1 MEALVTYNPKPI
13 KQGADWALTFKVKD
27 ANGQPISLSGYTG
40 TCQLRE
46 RPGSPVLASPT
57 VTITPATGT
66 VVLSL
71 AASVT
76 LTLPAVSLV
85 GDCFITTGTVT
96 PCLWQGKIRVSPRVT
111 Q

>member
-1 MEALVTYNPKPI
+1 METLVKYDPKPI
-13 KQGADWALTFKVKD
+13 KQGADWALTFKIKD
-27 ANGQPISLSGYTG
+27 ANGAPISLTGYTG

-76 LTLPAVSLV
+76 LSLPAIALV
-85 GDCFITTGTVT
+85 GDCFIVNTPVT
-96 PCLWQGKIRVSPRVT
+96 QCLWDGKIKVTPRVT